1 MPDTGFLLLSGIR
14 LLAGVGFVLFP
25 DPLLRLSTALNRT
38 LTVLDQKLVRFRYMV
53 GVVLFGVSYMLFN
66 LALQVPGLRH

>member
-1 MPDTGFLLLSGIR
+1 MPDTGFLLLSGIC